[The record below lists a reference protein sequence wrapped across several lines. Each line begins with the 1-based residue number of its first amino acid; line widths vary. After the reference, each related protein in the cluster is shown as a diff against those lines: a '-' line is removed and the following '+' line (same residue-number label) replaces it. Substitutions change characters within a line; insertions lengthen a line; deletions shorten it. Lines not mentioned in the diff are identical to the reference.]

1 MFSQKTQTTQDS
13 FSWVLQKDS
22 VAWSVEE
29 LHCGS
34 TEAWLT
40 GRTLLTLVYTV
51 PPAAMLIDG
60 FVSE

>member
-13 FSWVLQKDS
+13 FSCVLQKDR
-22 VAWSVEE
+22 VAWLVEE
-29 LHCGS
+29 LHCGG

-40 GRTLLTLVYTV
+40 GRTLLTLVCTV
-51 PPAAMLIDG
+51 PPAAILIDG